1 VCYFMCYQLQGMD
14 IEQWWN
20 DTDSVQKLKNSEK
33 ISALV
38 P

>member
-1 VCYFMCYQLQGMD
+1 MCYQLQGMN

-20 DTDSVQKLKNSEK
+20 DTDGVQKLKNSEK
-33 ISALV
+33 YL